1 MKVSV
6 KVNIDCKKILQSR
19 GLDKNGAAARHLANL
34 VAKHSD
40 KRVPFQAGH
49 LKNQHTITVQD
60 GTAILEY
67 TQPYA
72 HYQYYGQVMAGR
84 APKHYIGKPLTY
96 NQAPTR
102 GSKWD
107 VRTMQAD
114 GAKIVADFAAY
125 VGGEPV

>member
-1 MKVSV
+1 MKVNV

-49 LKNQHTITVQD
+49 LKNQHTITVQN
-60 GTAILEY
+60 GAAILEY

-72 HYQYYGQVMAGR
+72 HYQYHGQVMAGR

-96 NQAPTR
+96 HEAPTR

-114 GAKIVADFAAY
+114 GSKIVADFAAY
-125 VGGEPV
+125 VGGKPV